1 MNGCRL
7 SVIGC
12 LLVVACGRTVPP
24 SPPPTPAPVAVI
36 APDSLPATIEEARAV
51 RAAEKLDIYERAL
64 QALASSPDPQTSR
77 RAQALLGL
85 FYSDQKRPADAV
97 PVLARAADAYP
108 EVAPWLRIRIAELE
122 REAGHFA
129 EAIAADLRV
138 VQETPAITAATLAR
152 IRLPA
157 LYALAGDAAGT
168 DASLRDAMSMAIDE
182 LTEEEFVAAANDL
195 AGAGRTDLATAIR
208 MRLLTQYAQGRF
220 TEATYDVLANGA
232 PASAGTL
239 PAKAGAP
246 LDELSNGDAVILATR
261 LGNQDRYDQAFDLLA
276 RIVKRSPGVASSPEY
291 RALRMRAQFNS
302 RRYEELLAETKPRDL
317 KDPALMLMR
326 ARAAWRAD
334 QPKEFLEGL
343 KQVER
348 RHPRSGEAIEAKFLR
363 AKYYTV
369 DGPKL
374 DVAVENLEK
383 AVKLGGPGTEG
394 ETLWTLGWTYV
405 LAQRYDE
412 ALKTFQRYGQQF
424 PDGDYQTN
432 ALFWSGKIHDRLGH
446 IDQRNAAFQALIASY
461 PFSYYSYRARE
472 IMDQPPVALAEIANG
487 NPFPNV
493 EAEIA
498 AVQEPRLDSVREL
511 SWLGLYRDATREMK
525 AVATAN
531 PGNAGL
537 AFMLADLYAEGGE
550 PFKATLILQR
560 RFRQFIRHGGS
571 GVPHRFWEILFPL
584 KYWESI
590 RSEAQRR
597 QIDPYLVASIIRQES
612 GFEPSVVSNA
622 GAVGIMQI
630 MPPEADRIA
639 AAAGLEVPT
648 RQQLFDPANNIVIGV
663 AEYAQKLARMNRN
676 HILAIAAYNAG
687 EEAVGKWLAHTP
699 VDDLDL
705 FVESIPYN
713 ETRLYVK
720 SVTRNRYEY
729 RRIYEGVSS
738 SSQ

>member
-1 MNGCRL
+1 
-7 SVIGC
+7 
-12 LLVVACGRTVPP
+12 
-24 SPPPTPAPVAVI
+24 VAVVS
-36 APDSLPATIEEARAV
+36 PGPLPGTIEEARAV
-51 RAAEKLDIYERAL
+51 RAAGKLDIYERGL
-64 QALASSPDPQTSR
+64 KALANSPDPTTSR
-77 RAQALLGL
+77 RAYALLGL
-85 FYSDQKRPADAV
+85 FYSDQGQPAEAV

-108 EVAPWLRIRIAELE
+108 EVAPWLRIRLAELE

-129 EAIAADLRV
+129 EAIAADARV
-138 VQETPAITAATLAR
+138 VQQTPATTAATVAR

-157 LYALAGDAAGT
+157 LYALAGDITAS
-168 DASLRDAMSMAIDE
+168 DASLRDAMSMTIDE
-182 LTEEEFVAAANDL
+182 LTEQEFVAAANDL
-195 AGAGRTDLATAIR
+195 AKAGRTDLATAIR
-208 MRLLTQYAQGRF
+208 MRLLTQYPQGRF
-220 TEATYDVLANGA
+220 TEATYDELTKN
-232 PASAGTL
+232 AS
-239 PAKAGAP
+239 P
-246 LDELSNGDAVILATR
+246 LDSLSTGDAVALATR
-261 LGNQDRYDQAFDLLA
+261 LGSQDRYDQAFDLLR
-276 RIVKRSPGVASSPEY
+276 RIAQRSPEVASSPDY
-291 RALRMRAQFNS
+291 RVLRMHAQFNS
-302 RRYEELLAETKPRDL
+302 RRYQELLAETKARDL
-317 KDPALMLMR
+317 NEPRLILMR

-334 QPKEFLEGL
+334 QSKEFLEGL
-343 KQVER
+343 KHVER
-348 RHPRSGEAIEAKFLR
+348 KHPKSAEAIEAKILR
-363 AKYYTV
+363 AKYHTV
-369 DGPKL
+369 DEPKL
-374 DVAVENLEK
+374 DVAIDNLEE

-412 ALKTFQRYGQQF
+412 ALQTFQKYGQRF

-432 ALFWSGKIHDRLGH
+432 ALFWSGKIHHRLGH
-446 IDQRNAAFQALIASY
+446 IDQRNAAFQTLIASY

-487 NPFPNV
+487 NLFPNV

-498 AVQEPRLDSVREL
+498 AVQEPRLESVREL
-511 SWLGLYRDATREMK
+511 SWLGLHRDATREMK
-525 AVATAN
+525 AIATAN

-648 RQQLFDPANNIVIGV
+648 RQQLFDPAHNIVIGV
-663 AEYAQKLARMNRN
+663 AEYAQKLIRMNSN

-687 EEAVGKWLAHTP
+687 EEAVGKWLAQTP
-699 VDDLDL
+699 VDDVDL